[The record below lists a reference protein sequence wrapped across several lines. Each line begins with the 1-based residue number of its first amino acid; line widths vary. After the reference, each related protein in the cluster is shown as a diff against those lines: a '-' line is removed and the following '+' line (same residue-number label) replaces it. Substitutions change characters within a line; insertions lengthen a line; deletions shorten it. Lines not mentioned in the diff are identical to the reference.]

1 MFSFH
6 FFFSHKNKRTAW
18 LETPVKGICWYSI
31 FLLNA
36 QNGWHR
42 KTGYRLVQYATQNLI
57 RSNLWFLSKLVRIY
71 NQLRT
76 FVLYI
81 LTSRLC
87 CAETTH
93 VPSGHACYNT
103 YRVWSESAKAL
114 WRYSL
119 MSIFVNILSN
129 LLTRFMRT
137 VWFIRNILRIFCQH
151 CQKMIWSNFGENQKN
166 RLGQVRKNIFF
177 AKFKIAKNLDL

>member
-1 MFSFH
+1 MNSFYFVFSLE
-6 FFFSHKNKRTAW
+6 NKRTTW

-42 KTGYRLVQYATQNLI
+42 KIRYRLVQYATQNLI
-57 RSNLWFLSKLVRIY
+57 RSNLWFLSKHNLWSVTYI
-71 NQLRT
+71 
-76 FVLYI
+76 VLYL

-103 YRVWSESAKAL
+103 YQVWSESAKAL

-119 MSIFVNILSN
+119 MSIFLKMLSN
-129 LLTRFMRT
+129 SLTRFMRT
-137 VWFIRNILRIFCQH
+137 VWFIRNILRNFCQH
-151 CQKMIWSNFGENQKN
+151 CQEMIWSNFGENQKN
-166 RLGQVRKNIFF
+166 LLGQVRK
-177 AKFKIAKNLDL
+177 KKNFQ